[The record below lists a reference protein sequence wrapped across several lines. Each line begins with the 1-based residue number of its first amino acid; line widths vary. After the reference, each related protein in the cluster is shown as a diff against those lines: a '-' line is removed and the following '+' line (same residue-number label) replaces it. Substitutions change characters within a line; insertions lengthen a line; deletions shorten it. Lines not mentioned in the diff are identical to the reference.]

1 MTIKRAGIRRAKKKM
16 GRIEKKRTQKNRNKK
31 EDRMV
36 TYDRTVN
43 RQDKIKNL
51 ESRTGRNRKQ
61 AKGRRT

>member
-43 RQDKIKNL
+43 RKED
-51 ESRTGRNRKQ
+51 RTK
-61 AKGRRT
+61 